1 MKCPKCGSDRV
12 FFCTK
17 KIKRP
22 YLRYFECVDC
32 KHQSEKV
39 ELFGY
44 SRLIGV
50 EGVAKPKHEIALEYL
65 YGEWDYQE
73 YKEEKEN

>member
-44 SRLIGV
+44 SRLIGS
-50 EGVAKPKHEIALEYL
+50 PKSQWEIDLENL
-65 YGEWDYQE
+65 YSKWDYVKDDT
-73 YKEEKEN
+73 KET

>member
-39 ELFGY
+39 GLLGY
-44 SRLIGV
+44 SRLIGS
-50 EGVAKPKHEIALEYL
+50 PKSQWEIDLENL
-65 YGEWDYQE
+65 YSKWDYVKDDA
-73 YKEEKEN
+73 KET

>member
-39 ELFGY
+39 ELYGIHRLVGSPKSQWDIDLENLY
-44 SRLIGV
+44 S
-50 EGVAKPKHEIALEYL
+50 K
-65 YGEWDYQE
+65 WDYVKDDT
-73 YKEEKEN
+73 KES

>member
-44 SRLIGV
+44 SRPIGS
-50 EGVAKPKHEIALEYL
+50 PKYQWEIDLENIYSK
-65 YGEWDYQE
+65 WDYVK
-73 YKEEKEN
+73 YNTKES

>member
-44 SRLIGV
+44 SRLIDS
-50 EGVAKPKHEIALEYL
+50 PKFQWEIDLENL
-65 YGEWDYQE
+65 YNKWDYVKDDT
-73 YKEEKEN
+73 KET

>member
-39 ELFGY
+39 GLLGY
-44 SRLIGV
+44 SRLIGSP
-50 EGVAKPKHEIALEYL
+50 KPQWEIDLENL
-65 YGEWDYQE
+65 YSKWDYVKDDT
-73 YKEEKEN
+73 KES